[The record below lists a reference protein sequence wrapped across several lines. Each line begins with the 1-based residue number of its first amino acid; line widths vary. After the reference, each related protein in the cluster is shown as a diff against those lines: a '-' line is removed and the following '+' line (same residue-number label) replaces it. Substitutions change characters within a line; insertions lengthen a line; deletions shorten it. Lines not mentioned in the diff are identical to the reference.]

1 MLSYPNIDPVALS
14 LGPVKVHWYG
24 IMYLIAFLGGWW
36 LARVRARDE
45 WRGFVARDADDLLF
59 YIACGVIAGGRLGY
73 MIFYDF
79 ERILGD
85 PMAILR
91 VWQGGMS
98 FHGGLIGV
106 VIAMALFARKTRRT
120 FFQVTDFMAPFA
132 APGLG
137 LGRLGNFI
145 NGNLWGQPSDV
156 PWAMVFPSPAAGGV
170 PRHPTQLYE
179 LALEGVALFVI
190 VWLFSR
196 RQRPVMAVS
205 GVFLIGYSVFRFGV
219 EFLRVPDAHIGYL
232 AFDWFTMGQLLTL
245 PMFLFGILLMWMAY
259 GRRASASAPVS

>member
-106 VIAMALFARKTRRT
+106 LIAMALFARKTRRT

-179 LALEGVALFVI
+179 FALEGVALFVI